1 MASYPPPPPP
11 PPGYGS
17 GPGPAG
23 SSGPS
28 YASGNYAP
36 GSAYDRRAWKAQRR
50 AAKVQARWMREQ
62 YRWQRRSLRRG
73 SLVGPMVLL
82 VLGVIFLLEQT
93 GRLSWAHSFE
103 WYARWWPA
111 VLIVAGIILLLEWMF
126 DQQHMEETG
135 RPLPAHVLSGGAVFL
150 LIVLA
155 CVGVAARWTESNTA
169 WHDHLM
175 GHDFGG
181 LDRVFGEA
189 HESDDSLGHVMPQ
202 GAMLVVHNPWGS
214 VSVTGSSDDGQV
226 HVSVH
231 KQVYAWR
238 DSDADERSRQL
249 QPIFS
254 TQGNNLMLDVPP
266 VNQGQADLTIEMPH
280 GAGVSV
286 SADHGDVHVSEL
298 HGDVTISARK
308 GDVDLS
314 RINGQVLAQVNNDD
328 SDVSAK
334 SVTGSLTLQGRA
346 GDISLTN
353 IDGAVMLQGDFFGT
367 THAEQ
372 INGPLRFETSR
383 TKFGTARVDGELSI
397 ESGDL
402 QGNKLLGPVT
412 LTTRN
417 RTIELDDVSGP
428 VTLSNRNGA
437 VSLTNAA
444 PVAPINI
451 TNQHGSVDLGLPE
464 HGGFVLDAQTKN
476 GGLENDF
483 GLESQS
489 QGDTHWL
496 SGKVG
501 IGGAQVKVQTT
512 DGDVTIRKAVATPV
526 PPTLPP
532 APKVSDVPP
541 PMGTPVAPP
550 APPKAPEAPRR
561 HARSAPTN
569 DETLVLPTAPAM
581 PSARRPSMVRGN
593 LL

>member
-11 PPGYGS
+11 PGGYGPGQNPGFS
-17 GPGPAG
+17 TGPN
-23 SSGPS
+23 
-28 YASGNYAP
+28 YAPGNYAP
-36 GSAYDRRAWKAQRR
+36 GSGYDRRAWRAQRR

-73 SLVGPMVLL
+73 SIVGPMVLL

-111 VLIVAGIILLLEWMF
+111 VLIFAGIILLLEWMF
-126 DQQHMEETG
+126 DQQHLEETG
-135 RPLPAHVLSGGAVFL
+135 RPLPTHVLSGGAVFL

-155 CVGVAARWTESNTA
+155 CVGVSARWAESNTA
-169 WHDHLM
+169 WHEHLM
-175 GHDFGG
+175 GHDLGG

-189 HESDDSLGHVMPQ
+189 HESDDSLSQTLPQ
-202 GAMLVVHNPWGS
+202 GSMLVVHNPWGA

-238 DSDADERSRQL
+238 DSDADERAQRL
-249 QPIFS
+249 QPRFS

-280 GAGVSV
+280 GAGLSL

-298 HGDVTISARK
+298 RGDVTIAARK

-314 RINGQVLAQVNNDD
+314 GIDGQVLAQVNNDD

-334 SVTGSLTLQGRA
+334 SVTGALTLQGRA

-353 IDGAVMLQGDFFGT
+353 IAGPVMLQGDFFGT

-383 TKFGTARVDGELSI
+383 TKFATARVDGELSI

-417 RTIELDDVSGP
+417 RTIELDDVTGP
-428 VTLSNRNGA
+428 VTLTNRNGA
-437 VSLTNAA
+437 VSVTNAA

-451 TNQHGSVDLGLPE
+451 QNQHGSVDLGLPE
-464 HGGFVLDAQTKN
+464 HGGFVLDAKTKN
-476 GGLENDF
+476 GDLENDF
-483 GLESQS
+483 GLESQGE
-489 QGDTHWL
+489 GDSHWL

-501 IGGAQVKVQTT
+501 AGGAQVRVETT

-526 PPTLPP
+526 PPTLPTP
-532 APKVSDVPP
+532 PKVS
-541 PMGTPVAPP
+541 GAPP
-550 APPKAPEAPRR
+550 APASPAAPAIPAKGRHPATPKPEAP
-561 HARSAPTN
+561 SSEAPVPPVKPG
-569 DETLVLPTAPAM
+569 D
-581 PSARRPSMVRGN
+581 SF
-593 LL
+593 

>member
-1 MASYPPPPPP
+1 M
-11 PPGYGS
+11 
-17 GPGPAG
+17 
-23 SSGPS
+23 
-28 YASGNYAP
+28 
-36 GSAYDRRAWKAQRR
+36 
-50 AAKVQARWMREQ
+50 
-62 YRWQRRSLRRG
+62 QRRSLRRG
-73 SLVGPMVLL
+73 SIVGPIVLL
-82 VLGVIFLLEQT
+82 ALGVIFLLEQT

-111 VLIVAGIILLLEWMF
+111 VLIVAGIVLLLEWMF
-126 DQQHMEETG
+126 DQQHWEETG
-135 RPLPAHVLSGGAVFL
+135 QPRTTRVLSGGAVFL
-150 LIVLA
+150 LILLA
-155 CVGVAARWTESNTA
+155 LVGVSARWTENA
-169 WHDHLM
+169 DMNHHVLYFKHEM
-175 GHDFGG
+175 GG

-189 HESDDSLGHVMPQ
+189 HESDDSLSQALPQ
-202 GAMLVVHNPWGS
+202 GGMLVVHNPWGA

-238 DSDADERSRQL
+238 DSDADQRAQRL
-249 QPIFS
+249 QPAFS
-254 TQGNNLMLDVPP
+254 TQGNNLMLDVPA
-266 VNQGQADLTIEMPH
+266 VNSGQADLTIEMPH

-298 HGDVTISARK
+298 RGDVTVAARK
-308 GDVDLS
+308 GDVELS
-314 RINGQVLAQVNNDD
+314 GINGPVLTQVNNDD
-328 SDVSAK
+328 SSVTAK
-334 SVTGSLTLQGRA
+334 SVTGPFTLQGRA

-353 IDGAVMLQGDFFGT
+353 INGPVMLQGDFFGT

-383 TKFGTARVDGELSI
+383 TKFATARVDGELSI

-437 VSLTNAA
+437 VSVTNAA

-451 TNQHGSVDLGLPE
+451 VNQHGSVDLGLPE
-464 HGGFVLDAQTKN
+464 HGGFVLDAQTRN
-476 GGLENDF
+476 GDLENDF
-483 GLESQS
+483 GLEPQGE
-489 QGDTHWL
+489 GDTHRL

-501 IGGAQVKVQTT
+501 VGGPQIRVETT

-532 APKVSDVPP
+532 APKVSVP
-541 PMGTPVAPP
+541 PP
-550 APPKAPEAPRR
+550 APPAVKAPQAPKR
-561 HARSAPTN
+561 HAKSAPTA
-569 DETLVLPTAPAM
+569 DETMAAPAIGPAM
-581 PSARRPSMVRGN
+581 PSPKRPSMAHGH

>member
-11 PPGYGS
+11 PGYGPGSGPGYGS
-17 GPGPAG
+17 GT
-23 SSGPS
+23 
-28 YASGNYAP
+28 NYAP
-36 GSAYDRRAWKAQRR
+36 GSAYDRRVWKAQRR
-50 AAKVQARWMREQ
+50 AAKVQARWAREQ

-73 SLVGPMVLL
+73 SIVGPMVLL
-82 VLGVIFLLEQT
+82 ALGVIFLLEQT
-93 GRLSWAHSFE
+93 GRLNWAHSFA

-111 VLIVAGIILLLEWMF
+111 VLIVAGIILLLEWIF
-126 DQQHMEETG
+126 DQQHLEETG
-135 RPLPAHVLSGGAVFL
+135 QPAPIHVLSSGAVFL

-155 CVGVAARWTESNTA
+155 CLGVSARWAQNNTA
-169 WHDHLM
+169 WHDHMM

-181 LDRVFGEA
+181 LDKVFGEA
-189 HESDDSLGHVMPQ
+189 HESDDAVSQTMPQ
-202 GAMLVVHNPWGS
+202 GSMLVVHNPWGA
-214 VSVTGSSDDGQV
+214 VSVTGTSDDGLV

-238 DSDADERSRQL
+238 DSDANERAQRL
-249 QPIFS
+249 QPAFS

-266 VNQGQADLTIEMPH
+266 VNQGEADLTIEMPH
-280 GAGVSV
+280 GAAVSV
-286 SADHGDVHVSEL
+286 SADHGDVHVGEL
-298 HGDVTISARK
+298 RGDVTVSARK

-314 RINGQVLAQVNNDD
+314 GINGRVLTQVNNDD
-328 SDVSAK
+328 SSVTAK
-334 SVTGSLTLQGRA
+334 SVTGDFTLQGRA

-353 IDGAVMLQGDFFGT
+353 IAGPVMLQGDFFGT
-367 THAEQ
+367 TRAEQ

-383 TKFGTARVDGELSI
+383 TKFSTARVDGELSI

-428 VTLSNRNGA
+428 VTLTNRNGA
-437 VSLTNAA
+437 ISVTNAA
-444 PVAPINI
+444 PVAPISI

-464 HGGFVLDAQTKN
+464 HGGFVLDAKTRN
-476 GGLENDF
+476 GNLENDF
-483 GLESQS
+483 GLESQGE
-489 QGDTHWL
+489 GDSRWL

-501 IGGAQVKVQTT
+501 AGGAQVRVETT

-532 APKVSDVPP
+532 SPKVSPVPP
-541 PMGTPVAPP
+541 VPALPGAAP
-550 APPKAPEAPRR
+550 AVPEAPRR
-561 HARSAPTN
+561 HAKPASTN
-569 DETLVLPTAPAM
+569 DETFAVPAIPIGPVM
-581 PSARRPSMVRGN
+581 PSPRRPSMARGS

>member
-1 MASYPPPPPP
+1 MSSYPPPPPP
-11 PPGYGS
+11 PPGYG
-17 GPGPAG
+17 PG
-23 SSGPS
+23 S
-28 YASGNYAP
+28 NYGP

-50 AAKVQARWMREQ
+50 AAKVQARWARDQ
-62 YRWQRRSLRRG
+62 YRWQRRSMRRG
-73 SLVGPMVLL
+73 SIVGPIVLL
-82 VLGVIFLLEQT
+82 ALGVIFLLEQT
-93 GRLSWAHSFE
+93 GRLSWGHSFE

-111 VLIVAGIILLLEWMF
+111 VLIVAGVVLLLEWMF

-135 RPLPAHVLSGGAVFL
+135 RPAPVHVLSGGAVFL

-155 CVGVAARWTESNTA
+155 CVGISARWAESNSR

-189 HESDDSLGHVMPQ
+189 HESDDSVSQAMPQ
-202 GAMLVVHNPWGS
+202 GSMLVVHNPWGA

-238 DSDADERSRQL
+238 DSDADQRAREL
-249 QPIFS
+249 QPTFT
-254 TQGNNLMLDVPP
+254 TQGNNLMLDVPG

-286 SADHGDVHVSEL
+286 SADHGDVRVSEVR
-298 HGDVTISARK
+298 GDVTISARK
-308 GDVDLS
+308 GDVDVS
-314 RINGQVLAQVNNDD
+314 GINGQVLAQVNNDD

-334 SVTGSLTLQGRA
+334 SITGAFTLQGRA
-346 GDISLTN
+346 GDIALTN
-353 IDGAVMLQGDFFGT
+353 IAGPVMLQGDFFGT
-367 THAEQ
+367 TRAEQ

-428 VTLSNRNGA
+428 VNLTNRNGA

-451 TNQHGSVDLGLPE
+451 KNEHGSVDLGLPE
-464 HGGFVLDAQTKN
+464 HGGFVLDAQTRN

-483 GLESQS
+483 GLEPQS
-489 QGDTHWL
+489 EGDKHWL

-501 IGGAQVKVQTT
+501 VGGPQVRVDTS

-532 APKVSDVPP
+532 APKISDVPP
-541 PMGTPVAPP
+541 PP
-550 APPKAPEAPRR
+550 APPVVPAPAKAPEAPKR
-561 HARSAPTN
+561 HATPEAAP
-569 DETLVLPTAPAM
+569 EAPPAAEAPAS
-581 PSARRPSMVRGN
+581 PQRPAMAHRSN

>member
-11 PPGYGS
+11 PPGYG
-17 GPGPAG
+17 PGP
-23 SSGPS
+23 
-28 YASGNYAP
+28 NYVP

-50 AAKVQARWMREQ
+50 AAKVQARWMRDQ
-62 YRWQRRSLRRG
+62 YRMQRRSLRRG
-73 SLVGPMVLL
+73 SIVGPMVLL
-82 VLGVIFLLEQT
+82 VLGVVFLLEQT

-111 VLIVAGIILLLEWMF
+111 VLIVAGVVLLLEWMF
-126 DQQHMEETG
+126 DHQRIEETG
-135 RPLPAHVLSGGAVFL
+135 RPAPTHVLSGGAVFL
-150 LIVLA
+150 LILLA
-155 CVGVAARWTESNTA
+155 CVGVSARWADNNTA
-169 WHDHLM
+169 WHEQFLAHHFD
-175 GHDFGG
+175 G

-189 HESDDSLGHVMPQ
+189 HESDDSLSQTLPQ
-202 GAMLVVHNPWGS
+202 GSMLVVHNPWGA
-214 VSVTGSSDDGQV
+214 VSVTGTSDDGQV

-238 DSDADERSRQL
+238 DSDADERAQRL
-249 QPIFS
+249 QPRFS
-254 TQGNNLMLDVPP
+254 SQGNSLMLDVPP

-280 GAGVSV
+280 GAGLSL

-298 HGDVTISARK
+298 RGDVTVAARK
-308 GDVDLS
+308 GDVDVS
-314 RINGQVLAQVNNDD
+314 GISGQVLAQVNNDD

-334 SVTGSLTLQGRA
+334 SITGPFTLQGRA

-353 IDGAVMLQGDFFGT
+353 IAGPVMLQGDFFGT

-383 TKFGTARVDGELSI
+383 TKFATARVDGELSI

-402 QGNKLLGPVT
+402 QGNRLLGPVT

-428 VTLSNRNGA
+428 VTLTNRNGA
-437 VSLTNAA
+437 VSVTNAA

-451 TNQHGSVDLGLPE
+451 KNEHGSVDLGLPE
-464 HGGFVLDAQTKN
+464 HGGFVLDAKTKN
-476 GGLENDF
+476 GDLENDF
-483 GLESQS
+483 GLESQRE
-489 QGDTHWL
+489 GDAHWL
-496 SGKVG
+496 NGKVG
-501 IGGAQVKVQTT
+501 VGGPQVRVETS

-532 APKVSDVPP
+532 APKVSDMPPVPTPP
-541 PMGTPVAPP
+541 PA
-550 APPKAPEAPRR
+550 PKAPEAPKR
-561 HARSAPTN
+561 HEKPATKTDQVPAPPAPPAGPMMMMSRQHRSI
-569 DETLVLPTAPAM
+569 
-581 PSARRPSMVRGN
+581 VRGT

>member
-1 MASYPPPPPP
+1 
-11 PPGYGS
+11 
-17 GPGPAG
+17 
-23 SSGPS
+23 
-28 YASGNYAP
+28 
-36 GSAYDRRAWKAQRR
+36 
-50 AAKVQARWMREQ
+50 MREQ
-62 YRWQRRSLRRG
+62 YRWQRRNLRRG
-73 SLVGPMVLL
+73 SIVGPIVLL
-82 VLGVIFLLEQT
+82 ALGVIFLLEQT
-93 GRLSWAHSFE
+93 GRLSWAHSLA

-111 VLIVAGIILLLEWMF
+111 VLIIAGVILLLEWMF
-126 DQQHMEETG
+126 DQQHLEETG
-135 RPLPAHVLSGGAVFL
+135 RPAPTHVLSGGAVFL

-155 CVGVAARWTESNTA
+155 CVGVSARWADSSMA
-169 WHDHLM
+169 WHRHFM

-181 LDRVFGEA
+181 FDRVFGEA
-189 HESDDSLGHVMPQ
+189 HESDDSMSQALPQ
-202 GAMLVVHNPWGS
+202 GAMLVVHNPWGA

-238 DSDADERSRQL
+238 DSDADERAQRL
-249 QPIFS
+249 QPRFS

-280 GAGVSV
+280 GAGLSL

-298 HGDVTISARK
+298 RGDVAISARR

-314 RINGQVLAQVNNDD
+314 GINGTVSAQVNNDD
-328 SDVSAK
+328 SSVTVK
-334 SVTGSLTLQGRA
+334 SVTGPFSLQGRA

-353 IDGAVMLQGDFFGT
+353 IDGPVMLQGDFFGT
-367 THAEQ
+367 TRAEQ

-402 QGNKLLGPVT
+402 QGNRLLGPVT

-437 VSLTNAA
+437 ISVTNAA
-444 PVAPINI
+444 PVSPINI
-451 TNQHGSVDLGLPE
+451 KNEHGSVDLGLPE
-464 HGGFVLDAQTKN
+464 HGGFVLDAKTRN

-483 GLESQS
+483 GLESQGE
-489 QGDTHWL
+489 GDSHWL

-501 IGGAQVKVQTT
+501 TGGSQVRVETT
-512 DGDVTIRKAVATPV
+512 DGDVTIRKAAATPV
-526 PPTLPP
+526 PATLPP
-532 APKVSDVPP
+532 APKLSDVPP
-541 PMGTPVAPP
+541 APGVP
-550 APPKAPEAPRR
+550 AVPAAPKAPEGLRR
-561 HARSAPTN
+561 HGKPASKP
-569 DETLVLPTAPAM
+569 DEPATAPAA
-581 PSARRPSMVRGN
+581 PPDASATASPQRPSMARRS

>member
-11 PPGYGS
+11 PPGYG
-17 GPGPAG
+17 PGPN
-23 SSGPS
+23 
-28 YASGNYAP
+28 YAS

-50 AAKVQARWMREQ
+50 AAKVQARWMRDQ
-62 YRWQRRSLRRG
+62 YRMQRRSLRRG
-73 SLVGPMVLL
+73 SIVGPMVLL
-82 VLGVIFLLEQT
+82 VLGVVFLLEQT

-126 DQQHMEETG
+126 DQQHMEDTG
-135 RPLPAHVLSGGAVFL
+135 RPSPTHVLSGGAVFL
-150 LIVLA
+150 LILLA
-155 CVGVAARWTESNTA
+155 CVGVSARWADSSA
-169 WHDHLM
+169 WHVHLM

-181 LDRVFGEA
+181 LDKVFGEA
-189 HESDDSLGHVMPQ
+189 HESDDSVSQTMPQ
-202 GAMLVVHNPWGS
+202 GSMLVVHNPWGA

-238 DSDADERSRQL
+238 DSDADERAQRL
-249 QPIFS
+249 QPRFS
-254 TQGNNLMLDVPP
+254 TQGNSLMLDVPP

-280 GAGVSV
+280 GAGLSL

-298 HGDVTISARK
+298 RGDVTVAARK

-314 RINGQVLAQVNNDD
+314 AISGQVLAQVNNDD

-334 SVTGSLTLQGRA
+334 SVTGAFTLQGRA
-346 GDISLTN
+346 GDIALTN
-353 IDGAVMLQGDFFGT
+353 IAGPVMLQGDFFGT

-383 TKFGTARVDGELSI
+383 TKFATARVDGELSI

-402 QGNKLLGPVT
+402 QGNRLLGPVT

-428 VTLSNRNGA
+428 VTLTNRNGA
-437 VSLTNAA
+437 VSVTNAA
-444 PVAPINI
+444 PVSPIHIVNE
-451 TNQHGSVDLGLPE
+451 HGSVDLGLPE
-464 HGGFVLDAQTKN
+464 HGGFIVDAKTKN
-476 GGLENDF
+476 GDLENDF

-489 QGDTHWL
+489 EGDAHWL

-501 IGGAQVKVQTT
+501 AGGPQVRGETS
-512 DGDVTIRKAVATPV
+512 DGDVTIRKAVATPL
-526 PPTLPP
+526 PPT
-532 APKVSDVPP
+532 
-541 PMGTPVAPP
+541 PP
-550 APPKAPEAPRR
+550 APPKVSDMPPAPEAPPALEAPKR
-561 HARSAPTN
+561 HAKPATKIENGPGA
-569 DETLVLPTAPAM
+569 EAGATASPE
-581 PSARRPSMVRGN
+581 RPSMAHRGP
-593 LL
+593 L

>member
-1 MASYPPPPPP
+1 MSSYPPPPPP

-17 GPGPAG
+17 G
-23 SSGPS
+23 SGPGGGS
-28 YASGNYAP
+28 GPGYTPGNYA
-36 GSAYDRRAWKAQRR
+36 GYDRRAWKAQQR
-50 AAKVQARWMREQ
+50 AAKVQARWTRDQ
-62 YRWQRRSLRRG
+62 YRMQRRSLRRG
-73 SLVGPMVLL
+73 SIVGPVVLL
-82 VLGVIFLLEQT
+82 VLGVVFLLEQT
-93 GRLSWAHSFE
+93 GRLSWSHSFE

-111 VLIVAGIILLLEWMF
+111 VLIVAGVVLLLEWMF
-126 DQQHMEETG
+126 DQQHIEETG
-135 RPLPAHVLSGGAVFL
+135 RPLPTHVLSGGAVFL
-150 LIVLA
+150 LILLA
-155 CVGVAARWTESNTA
+155 CVGVAARWTENNTR

-189 HESDDSLGHVMPQ
+189 HESDDSLDQALPQ
-202 GAMLVVHNPWGS
+202 GSMLVVHNPWGA
-214 VSVTGSSDDGQV
+214 VTVTGSSGDGQV

-238 DSDADERSRQL
+238 DSDADQRAQRL
-249 QPIFS
+249 QPTFS

-298 HGDVTISARK
+298 RGDVTVAARK

-314 RINGQVLAQVNNDD
+314 GISGQVLAQVNNDD
-328 SDVSAK
+328 SSVSAK
-334 SVTGSLTLQGRA
+334 SVTGALTLQGRA
-346 GDISLTN
+346 GDISLAN
-353 IDGAVMLQGDFFGT
+353 IDGPVMLQGDFFGT

-383 TKFGTARVDGELSI
+383 TKFSTARVDGELSI

-417 RTIELDDVSGP
+417 RTIELDDVTGP

-437 VSLTNAA
+437 ISVTNAA
-444 PVAPINI
+444 PVSPINI
-451 TNQHGSVDLGLPE
+451 QNQHGSVDLGLPE
-464 HGGFVLDAQTKN
+464 HGGFVLDAKTRN
-476 GGLENDF
+476 GSLENDF
-483 GLESQS
+483 GLESQGE
-489 QGDTHWL
+489 GDSHWL

-501 IGGAQVKVQTT
+501 VGGSQVRVETS
-512 DGDVTIRKAVATPV
+512 DGDVTIRKAVATPL

-541 PMGTPVAPP
+541 APGIPTVP
-550 APPKAPEAPRR
+550 ATPKAPEAPKR
-561 HARSAPTN
+561 HAKPAPTN
-569 DETLVLPTAPAM
+569 DETLMVLPAPM
-581 PSARRPSMVRGN
+581 IPTPRRSSMAHGK

>member
-11 PPGYGS
+11 PPGYGP
-17 GPGPAG
+17 GPG
-23 SSGPS
+23 
-28 YASGNYAP
+28 YAP
-36 GSAYDRRAWKAQRR
+36 GSAYDRRAWKAQQR
-50 AAKVQARWMREQ
+50 AAKVQARWAREQ

-73 SLVGPMVLL
+73 SIVGPMVLL
-82 VLGVIFLLEQT
+82 VLGVVFLLEQT
-93 GRLSWAHSFE
+93 GRLSWAHSFA

-111 VLIVAGIILLLEWMF
+111 VLIVAGVILLLEWMF

-135 RPLPAHVLSGGAVFL
+135 RPAPSHVLSGGAVFL

-155 CVGVAARWTESNTA
+155 CVGVSARWAYSRAA
-169 WHDHLM
+169 WHDHFM

-189 HESDDSLGHVMPQ
+189 HESDDSLSQTMPQ
-202 GAMLVVHNPWGS
+202 GGMLMVHNPWGA

-238 DSDADERSRQL
+238 DSDADERAQRL
-249 QPIFS
+249 QPRFS

-280 GAGVSV
+280 GAGLSL
-286 SADHGDVHVSEL
+286 SADHGDVHVSQVR
-298 HGDVTISARK
+298 GAVTISARK

-314 RINGQVLAQVNNDD
+314 GIDGQVLAQVHNDD
-328 SDVSAK
+328 SSVTAK
-334 SVTGSLTLQGRA
+334 SVTGAFMLQGRA
-346 GDISLTN
+346 GDISLAN
-353 IDGAVMLQGDFFGT
+353 IDGPVMLQGDLFGT

-397 ESGDL
+397 ESGNL

-428 VTLSNRNGA
+428 VTLTNRNGA
-437 VSLTNAA
+437 ISVTNAS
-444 PVAPINI
+444 PVSPINI

-464 HGGFVLDAQTKN
+464 HGAFVLDAKTRN
-476 GGLENDF
+476 GSLENDF
-483 GLESQS
+483 GLESQGEGES
-489 QGDTHWL
+489 RWL

-501 IGGAQVKVQTT
+501 AGGSQVKIETS
-512 DGDVTIRKAVATPV
+512 DGDVTIRKAVAIPV

-532 APKVSDVPP
+532 VPKVSAV
-541 PMGTPVAPP
+541 PP
-550 APPKAPEAPRR
+550 APAAGVPAAPKAAEAPKR
-561 HARSAPTN
+561 HAKPEKSEVPAVP
-569 DETLVLPTAPAM
+569 PAPAT
-581 PSARRPSMVRGN
+581 PQ
-593 LL
+593 

>member
-11 PPGYGS
+11 PPGYGP
-17 GPGPAG
+17 GPGQG
-23 SSGPS
+23 VSSGT
-28 YASGNYAP
+28 NYAA
-36 GSAYDRRAWKAQRR
+36 GYDRRAWKAQRR
-50 AAKVQARWMREQ
+50 AAKMQARWAREQ

-73 SLVGPMVLL
+73 SIVGPMVLL

-93 GRLSWAHSFE
+93 GRLSWAHSFA

-111 VLIVAGIILLLEWMF
+111 VLIVAGVILLLEWMF
-126 DQQHMEETG
+126 DQQHMEDAG
-135 RPLPAHVLSGGAVFL
+135 RPSPTHVLSGGAVFL

-155 CVGVAARWTESNTA
+155 CVGVFARWADSNSTW
-169 WHDHLM
+169 WHGNSWP
-175 GHDFGG
+175 GHDLAG

-189 HESDDSLGHVMPQ
+189 HESDDSLSQALPQ
-202 GAMLVVHNPWGS
+202 GSMLVVHNPWGA

-238 DSDADERSRQL
+238 DSDADSRAQRL
-249 QPIFS
+249 QPRFS

-280 GAGVSV
+280 GAGLSL

-298 HGDVTISARK
+298 RGDVTVTARK
-308 GDVDLS
+308 GDLDLS
-314 RINGQVLAQVNNDD
+314 GINGQVLAQVNNDD
-328 SDVSAK
+328 SSVSAK
-334 SVTGSLTLQGRA
+334 SVTGALTLQGRA
-346 GDISLTN
+346 GDISLSN
-353 IDGAVMLQGDFFGT
+353 IDGPVMLQGDFFGT

-383 TKFGTARVDGELSI
+383 TKFATARVDGELSI

-412 LTTRN
+412 LSTRN

-437 VSLTNAA
+437 ISVTNAA
-444 PVAPINI
+444 PVSPINI
-451 TNQHGSVDLGLPE
+451 QNEHGSVDLGLPE
-464 HGGFVLDAQTKN
+464 HGGFVLDAQTRN
-476 GGLENDF
+476 GDLENDF

-489 QGDTHWL
+489 EGDKHWL

-501 IGGAQVKVQTT
+501 PGGSQVRVQTS
-512 DGDVTIRKAVATPV
+512 DGDVTIRKAAATPV

-532 APKVSDVPP
+532 APKIRAVP
-541 PMGTPVAPP
+541 APP
-550 APPKAPEAPRR
+550 APPAPAEAPEAPKR
-561 HARSAPTN
+561 HAKPAPTT
-569 DETLVLPTAPAM
+569 DETLLVPALPDL
-581 PSARRPSMVRGN
+581 PSISCLLRPSKDRGD